1 MSDQIVKA
9 LIESLTPEQKEE
21 LIKGILSSN
30 VKQDDPPART
40 ENKTETKSERSVVVN
55 EDFIVTRNEEPSNN
69 KRKTPVRARRNQWAD
84 EGEHSDPSFDPEKFE
99 KTKTPRRRS
108 KPSKKD
114 VECHVCGKTFSMNAN
129 LVYGEYVRCNRCT
142 GR

>member
-9 LIESLTPEQKEE
+9 LLESLTPEQKEE
-21 LIKGILSSN
+21 LIKGILNSN
-30 VKQDDPPART
+30 VKQDDPPT
-40 ENKTETKSERSVVVN
+40 KTERKPDRQEQSNIVVN
-55 EDFIVTRNEEPSNN
+55 QDFIVTRNEEPSNN
-69 KRKTPVRARRNQWAD
+69 KRKTPVRARKNQWAD
-84 EGEHSDPSFDPEKFE
+84 EGEYSDPSFDPEKFE